1 MQEFLAFVV
10 IGVVLFGYLA
20 HRGNSRG
27 YGHDADGK
35 GCRDCIACV
44 RPLIQRL
51 FINAT
56 WGNIRGPFVAFISTC
71 PQCSHARNKHR
82 VRDDGSY
89 LD

>member
-1 MQEFLAFVV
+1 MTDFLVV
-10 IGVVLFGYLA
+10 AVIVLGIFGFLA
-20 HRGNSRG
+20 HRGNNRG
-27 YGHDADGK
+27 YGHDSDHK
-35 GCRDCIACV
+35 GCRDCVACV

-82 VRDDGSY
+82 VREDGSY

>member
-1 MQEFLAFVV
+1 MQEFLFFT
-10 IGVVLFGYLA
+10 VLIVGLLVFLGS
-20 HRGNSRG
+20 RGNKRG

-51 FINAT
+51 AINAT
-56 WGNIRGPFVAFISTC
+56 WGLVRGPFVAFISTC
-71 PQCSHARNKHR
+71 PQCSHARAKHK